1 MFVLKD
7 YTVYIGI
14 TIGIGIISLI
24 PRPTRF
30 FALQF
35 ALTIMHGSG
44 RAPLPCVIVNANRSV
59 KNREVL
65 GTRLFN

>member
-1 MFVLKD
+1 VLKG

-14 TIGIGIISLI
+14 TIGIAIISLI

-35 ALTIMHGSG
+35 ALTIIHGSG
-44 RAPLPCVIVNANRSV
+44 RAPLPCVIVNANWSV
-59 KNREVL
+59 
-65 GTRLFN
+65 